1 MGNLTLSESFILE
14 EPKKEQ
20 LYQLFEDVFGI
31 PVQTLQNF
39 EARGFWDCT
48 YRSFAYL
55 KDEQAIAN
63 VSMFSLPML
72 VNGERIKAAGI
83 QSVMTHPDYQRK
95 GLMKQIFNEV
105 LKEIDEQYEC
115 AVLFT
120 EHPELYTPF
129 GFRVVQEH
137 LMTLSYEDTQNETTS
152 LRKLDFY
159 DETDMQLVKGILDN
173 GQSLSQE
180 FTTLNYQS
188 SFYFNMYDARWNDK
202 LYYSEKLDAVIVYE
216 VKDQVLKLF
225 GVFAPIIPILDEV
238 CAEIHESFVEIEFY
252 FYPDE
257 LGVEDAK
264 HKEYQSKKHLMI
276 RGDDNIEFKGYK
288 FPILAEF

>member
-1 MGNLTLSESFILE
+1 M
-14 EPKKEQ
+14 
-20 LYQLFEDVFGI
+20 
-31 PVQTLQNF
+31 
-39 EARGFWDCT
+39 
-48 YRSFAYL
+48 

-137 LMTLSYEDTQNETTS
+137 LMTLSYEDTQ
-152 LRKLDFY
+152 K
-159 DETDMQLVKGILDN
+159 
-173 GQSLSQE
+173 
-180 FTTLNYQS
+180 
-188 SFYFNMYDARWNDK
+188 
-202 LYYSEKLDAVIVYE
+202 
-216 VKDQVLKLF
+216 
-225 GVFAPIIPILDEV
+225 
-238 CAEIHESFVEIEFY
+238 
-252 FYPDE
+252 
-257 LGVEDAK
+257 
-264 HKEYQSKKHLMI
+264 
-276 RGDDNIEFKGYK
+276 
-288 FPILAEF
+288 